1 MADRKNRKARFSSG
15 TQLII
20 VVPIALKLG
29 GVIGWPWWEVL
40 LPVWFGL
47 AALFLAASYALTS
60 LLIDRLADHRA
71 DRAERRDLKPHP
83 SHLPRRGTPT
93 PR

>member
-1 MADRKNRKARFSSG
+1 MADRRRERKVPFSFCG
-15 TQLII
+15 MLI
-20 VVPIALKLG
+20 VVLVALRLA

-60 LLIDRLADHRA
+60 LLIERLADHRA
-71 DRAERRDLKPHP
+71 ARRDVERRP
-83 SHLPRRGTPT
+83 SHLARHGTST

>member
-1 MADRKNRKARFSSG
+1 MADRRRQRNVSFSFSLSG
-15 TQLII
+15 LL
-20 VVPIALKLG
+20 VALKLA

-60 LLIDRLADHRA
+60 LLIDRLADYRA
-71 DRAERRDLKPHP
+71 ARRDLDPRP
-83 SHLPRRGTPT
+83 SHVPR
-93 PR
+93 